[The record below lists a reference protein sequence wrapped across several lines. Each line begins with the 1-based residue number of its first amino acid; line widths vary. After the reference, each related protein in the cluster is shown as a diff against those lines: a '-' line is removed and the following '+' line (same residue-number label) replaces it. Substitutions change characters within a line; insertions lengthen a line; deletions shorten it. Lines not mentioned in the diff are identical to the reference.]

1 MKKRIIIPVILS
13 LVLGIAILIYN
24 TIPVEAGRA
33 AKYASRSPE
42 GDIIITTY
50 DHHSSEKT
58 YKTIGFTV
66 GRCTLGTKHR
76 SPGHEFVTFAFNEA
90 VVEVQTDPDS
100 QGMIITNFIFPES
113 TLMERIATFYGDDW
127 LAELQ
132 GVHGEQPVYI
142 VIDSIMCCCALD
154 KTTGKKIQYGYLI
167 NDGSRTGAF
176 MGNTYWNIPDSMSCS
191 ECSGSFPC
199 LQDGWLDDSQGVSS
213 TPICALHHPNCLDG
227 NDSQF
232 DGV

>member
-13 LVLGIAILIYN
+13 LILGIAILIPS
-24 TIPVEAGRA
+24 TIPAEASRA

-50 DHHSSEKT
+50 DHHSNEKT
-58 YKTIGFTV
+58 YRTIGFTV
-66 GRCTLGTKHR
+66 GRCTLGTRHR
-76 SPGHEFVTFAFNEA
+76 SPGHEFVTFALNES
-90 VVEVQTDPDS
+90 VVEVQTNPDS
-100 QGMIITNFIFPES
+100 HGMIVTNFTFPES
-113 TLMERIATFYGDDW
+113 VFMERIATFYGDDW

-132 GVHGEQPVYI
+132 GVYEQPVYI
-142 VIDSIMCCCALD
+142 VIDSIMCCCGLD
-154 KTTGKKIQYGYLI
+154 KETGEKVPYGYLV

-176 MGNTYWNIPDSMSCS
+176 VGNTYWNIPDTMSCR
-191 ECSGSFPC
+191 ECGGQFPC
-199 LQDGWLDDSQGVSS
+199 LQDGWLDDSQGTSS
-213 TPICALHHPNCLDG
+213 TPICAMHHPNCLDG